1 VFAAGQ
7 FAPETPPGR
16 RLLAHELAHV
26 AQQAAAA
33 PLPAGAGSGPVPVAA
48 PGPAPASGVVQ
59 RAPDPAPQPDP
70 QHPFLLKYKGQ
81 PDKDRWINL
90 DDVEWSENYIDF
102 NMITMQVTFI
112 PGTNLDNIDHDRA
125 KAIHIEYANG
135 HIVDFPLDDI
145 PLIKQP
151 NPRGARVGRLD
162 YYEMRDGM
170 VYPIASGMVMYSPQ
184 NTPNLIGL
192 RLDAYDRIE
201 QLRQLA
207 LLRSLAGTFANLIA
221 MSVGVL
227 GTVHEMGG
235 MGGVPGGGGRPR
247 RGGTQTDPP
256 DIGREIDEAVSR
268 LPEEDPHS
276 GAVRDPNSP
285 IRSDVMVGGQPEA
298 VGPSKGGVPA
308 VKDPKAPPP
317 ELLDVGAG
325 TQRTN
330 LGVPPEHELVAVTRS
345 DISPAGNPDVVL
357 DATKPI
363 PANLRGR
370 FTTLMVNNPYG
381 YKPNIGAMREAL
393 GPDGKIIVQGNW
405 EANKYFRS
413 LGTDPVPPGMTR
425 TIERDLPPS
434 AVLGGGFRTTSG
446 ERPVQPNARITFH
459 VSH

>member
-1 VFAAGQ
+1 
-7 FAPETPPGR
+7 
-16 RLLAHELAHV
+16 
-26 AQQAAAA
+26 
-33 PLPAGAGSGPVPVAA
+33 
-48 PGPAPASGVVQ
+48 VVQ

-70 QHPFLLKYKGQ
+70 PHPFLLKYKGQ

-256 DIGREIDEAVSR
+256 DIGREIDEAFSR